1 MALFPS
7 GGILR
12 FSDHIRGEG
21 PGVHERACRLAL
33 EGVVSKVARAPYEE
47 GRGRQWVKTKCL
59 DRQEFVVGGWTDP
72 SGSRAHFGALLLG
85 WYDDGRLRYAGKVG
99 TGFDARTL
107 EEVHR
112 HLEERPAEE
121 SPFTNPPTGTGARG
135 VHWVRPELVAEVEFG
150 SWTLEGRIRHASF
163 QGLREDKDPEEIAR
177 ERPMETPRKRKD
189 HRAADRI
196 AGVRLTNADRVLY
209 PDQGRTKLDLARYYE
224 VVADWVLPH
233 VVNRPLSLVRCPRG
247 RGEKCFY
254 QRHLTEGMPEPVRG
268 ILVEEKESRSLY
280 VGIDDLTG
288 LVTLV
293 QFGVLEI
300 HPWGS
305 RADRLDRPDR
315 LVMDLDP
322 GEGVEWASIVDAA
335 FELREALE
343 CVGLTSFLRTTGG
356 KGLHVVVPLVRRSG
370 WDEVKGF
377 ARQVAVGFARRDP
390 GRFVATAKKS
400 ERAGRIYVDYLRNG
414 WGATAIASYSIRAR
428 PGAPVATPLRWD
440 ELPKLSRSDRYDVDT
455 IPRRLAS
462 LQTDPWEGFFD
473 LKQSITRKM
482 LEDMRLRARAGG

>member
-1 MALFPS
+1 L
-7 GGILR
+7 
-12 FSDHIRGEG
+12 
-21 PGVHERACRLAL
+21 
-33 EGVVSKVARAPYEE
+33 
-47 GRGRQWVKTKCL
+47 
-59 DRQEFVVGGWTDP
+59 DP
-72 SGSRAHFGALLLG
+72 SAPGKSSALPGAL
-85 WYDDGRLRYAGKVG
+85 
-99 TGFDARTL
+99 
-107 EEVHR
+107 
-112 HLEERPAEE
+112 
-121 SPFTNPPTGTGARG
+121 SPGA
-135 VHWVRPELVAEVEFG
+135 
-150 SWTLEGRIRHASF
+150 
-163 QGLREDKDPEEIAR
+163 
-177 ERPMETPRKRKD
+177 
-189 HRAADRI
+189 
-196 AGVRLTNADRVLY
+196 
-209 PDQGRTKLDLARYYE
+209 
-224 VVADWVLPH
+224 
-233 VVNRPLSLVRCPRG
+233 
-247 RGEKCFY
+247 GEKCFY

-322 GEGVEWASIVDAA
+322 GDGVEWASIVDAA

-343 CVGLTSFLRTTGG
+343 GVGLTSFLRTTGG
-356 KGLHVVVPLVRRSG
+356 KGLHVVVPLVRRSD

-390 GRFVATAKKS
+390 SRFVATAKKS

-414 WGATAIASYSIRAR
+414 FGATAIASYSIRAR
-428 PGAPVATPLRWD
+428 PGGPVATPLRWD

-455 IPRRLAS
+455 VPRRLAS